1 MADISGQVR
10 NNNPPAGWL
19 MPSLSVGQPG
29 ESPTCKPQT
38 TNHKPQIQT
47 QPPKRLSTPNPD
59 SAFSRTSHPHPSNC
73 CDKKRKG
80 SLPRK
85 AILRQKPGVMTDVRS
100 KNLYELLGNDPE
112 LDSDREPEP
121 PTKTIDKP
129 AARHGKRDAPREAP
143 SAPPTAPRGGARGG
157 RGGRGNGNEDA
168 FRDRNAGSYNNR
180 NRPVDEVKEA
190 GRRGYRGRDDRGA
203 RTRTDRHPVRTGHT
217 DSDKQIGQGWGGK
230 KGDAEW
236 NDEKAGEA
244 IAKADENEPQTPLEG
259 GEAAAAP
266 EEPVDKSKSYADYL
280 AEQAAAKRGDLGV
293 KEARAPN
300 EGTKDKKWE
309 SAKEFKR
316 DGDEE
321 NYIKPQEEK
330 GKRERQRKEKNFLEV
345 DMRFVEQPRGRGN
358 GPRGAARGGRGG
370 RGGRG
375 DGPARGGRGGAA
387 AAAPAV
393 KVDEKNFPSL
403 GGK

>member
-1 MADISGQVR
+1 MA
-10 NNNPPAGWL
+10 
-19 MPSLSVGQPG
+19 
-29 ESPTCKPQT
+29 
-38 TNHKPQIQT
+38 
-47 QPPKRLSTPNPD
+47 
-59 SAFSRTSHPHPSNC
+59 
-73 CDKKRKG
+73 
-80 SLPRK
+80 
-85 AILRQKPGVMTDVRS
+85 DVRS

-129 AARHGKRDAPREAP
+129 AQRHGKRDAPKEAP
-143 SAPPTAPRGGARGG
+143 SAAPTPTAPRGGARGG
-157 RGGRGNGNEDA
+157 RGGREGGNEGA

-203 RTRTDRHPVRTGHT
+203 RTRTDRHPVRTAHT
-217 DSDKQIGQGWGGK
+217 DTEKQVGQGWGAK

-244 IAKADENEPQTPLEG
+244 IAKAEEAEPQTPLES
-259 GEAAAAP
+259 GEAAAI
-266 EEPVDKSKSYADYL
+266 EEADKAKSYADYL
-280 AEQAAAKRGDLGV
+280 AEQAAKGRGELGV

-300 EGTKDKKWE
+300 AGGKDKKWQA
-309 SAKEFKR
+309 AKELKR
-316 DGDEE
+316 DGEE
-321 NYIKPQEEK
+321 EDYIKPQEEK

-358 GPRGAARGGRGG
+358 GPRGSSGRGGRG

-375 DGPARGGRGGAA
+375 DGPRREGGGRGGA
-387 AAAPAV
+387 PAGPTV
-393 KVDEKNFPSL
+393 QVDEKNFPSL

>member
-1 MADISGQVR
+1 MA
-10 NNNPPAGWL
+10 
-19 MPSLSVGQPG
+19 
-29 ESPTCKPQT
+29 
-38 TNHKPQIQT
+38 
-47 QPPKRLSTPNPD
+47 
-59 SAFSRTSHPHPSNC
+59 
-73 CDKKRKG
+73 
-80 SLPRK
+80 
-85 AILRQKPGVMTDVRS
+85 DVRS

-121 PTKTIDKP
+121 PTKTVDKP

-143 SAPPTAPRGGARGG
+143 AAPSAPTAPRGGARGG
-157 RGGRGNGNEDA
+157 RGRGGNDEA

-217 DSDKQIGQGWGGK
+217 DSDKQIGQGWGAK

-244 IAKADENEPQTPLEG
+244 IAKADENEAQTPLEG
-259 GEAAAAP
+259 GELAAP

-300 EGTKDKKWE
+300 EGSKDKKWNA
-309 SAKEFKR
+309 AKEIRR
-316 DGDEE
+316 DNEEE

-345 DMRFVEQPRGRGN
+345 DMRFVEQPRGRGT
-358 GPRGAARGGRGG
+358 GPRGGARGGARG

-375 DGPARGGRGGAA
+375 DGPRGGRSGAA
-387 AAAPAV
+387 AGPAV
-393 KVDEKNFPSL
+393 QVDEKNFPSL